1 VTRLQHQ
8 PKTSITREEI
18 NDLPLKAFGGE
29 IQLIDQEEELPRIL
43 EEISAHPVIGFD
55 TETRPTFQKGQRHKV
70 ALIQLALP
78 KKVFIVRVNQTGIT
92 DDILDFLENDKVIKA
107 GIALHDDIKALQRL
121 GPFQPQGFVDLSL
134 QARQKGLQ
142 VEGLKKLTGL
152 LLGFRISKGAQTSN
166 WEAMELTEKQLSNSA
181 TDARVCLE
189 LYSRLTQTT

>member
-121 GPFQPQGFVDLSL
+121 VPFQPQGFVDLSL

-152 LLGFRISKGAQTSN
+152 LDSGSP
-166 WEAMELTEKQLSNSA
+166 
-181 TDARVCLE
+181 RVHKPAIG
-189 LYSRLTQTT
+189 RPWN